1 VSDSKN
7 IWVLPE
13 LTSSDEINKLGLGLL
28 TLAKDIAERVG
39 GAVTA
44 IAFGDEYHDFSK
56 VLGEYGAGRF
66 CFFKDPLLRYFSAEA
81 TASTLLPQIKEEK
94 PWLFLLGDT
103 AVGRELAPRLAAV
116 LNAGLVTS
124 CVKIDLTDHET
135 PQFYRP
141 VYAGQ
146 LWQEVVLDN
155 ARTMLIT
162 MDTTVLN
169 IKGLSAPVKV
179 KTEIIESNLSPESIK
194 TEHVEF
200 LPAEFRK
207 VDVAEARTIVAAGM
221 GAADDDLLPMVEELA
236 DLLEG
241 AIGTTRPVID
251 GGKIPRER
259 LIGQTGK
266 VVGPDFYL
274 ALGIS
279 GASYHVGGIQD
290 SGKIVAVNRDP
301 GAPIFQSADAGAVAD
316 LRDVLPKLIAR
327 IKRAKENG
335 EVL

>member
-1 VSDSKN
+1 VSDSNN

-13 LTSSDEINKLGLGLL
+13 LTPGDTTGKLSPGLL
-28 TLAKDIAERVG
+28 TEAKDIAERVG
-39 GAVTA
+39 GTVTA
-44 IAFGDEYHDFSK
+44 IAFGDEYQDISE
-56 VLGEYGAGRF
+56 VLGRHGADRSY
-66 CFFKDPLLRYFSAEA
+66 FFKDPLLKYFPAEA
-81 TASTLLPQIKEEK
+81 GAAALLPKIKEEK
-94 PWLFLLGDT
+94 PWLLLLGDT
-103 AVGRELAPRLAAV
+103 AVGRELAPRLATL
-116 LNAGLVTS
+116 LNTGLVTG
-124 CVKIDLTDHET
+124 CVKIALSDPEK
-135 PQFYRP
+135 PKFYRP

-146 LWQEVVLDN
+146 LWQEVVIDN
-155 ARTMLIT
+155 ARTMLVT

-169 IKGLSAPVKV
+169 IRESPAVNPI
-179 KTEIIESNLSPESIK
+179 TEIIEAKLSPESIK
-194 TEHVEF
+194 TKHIEY
-200 LPAEFRK
+200 LPAESQK
-207 VDVAEARTIVAAGM
+207 VDVADAKTIVAAGM
-221 GAADDDLLPMVEELA
+221 GAIDPDLFPLVEELA
-236 DLLEG
+236 TLLGG

-279 GASYHVGGIQD
+279 GASYHVGGIQE

-301 GAPIFQSADAGAVAD
+301 GAPIFQTADAGAVAD